1 MFKNNMSST
10 SEIVGKS
17 NHTKKYISYILVL
30 FTFVIA
36 LWLSSQNE
44 GPSKFPKEVTDQ
56 FTFTAWVNDGEDYLK
71 KNYRWI
77 TKIIANYIKEG
88 YYILED
94 FLLDSPWLLVAALLV
109 LPCLTA
115 GGLRL
120 GLYSMFVVYFWGAV
134 GMWDESLQTLAL
146 MGLSVSLCVFFGV
159 IIGVFC
165 SQSDRFQNFMKPI
178 LDTMQVMPA
187 FVYLFPAVFFFGIG
201 GAPAILATM
210 IYAMPP
216 IIRLTNTG
224 IRQVPAE
231 TIESATSFGSS
242 KLQLLFKVKIPLSL
256 PSIMMGINQV
266 IMMAL
271 ALVVLACFIGAEG
284 IGGQVW
290 LAIRNLDVGW
300 AMEGGLCIL
309 FMAIMFDRF
318 SIAFSKDPE
327 TLPQNVQKFHL
338 LPQGW
343 ERYQIARVV
352 EKPLS
357 ILSYIL
363 NLICTKVTN
372 SIAYVSIIIVSL
384 FNKTSARDI
393 GEFITK
399 KYYLIPSLILLFLIS
414 LIDSTFY
421 EFGSFPKEWK
431 LSLRQP
437 IANTVDSLT
446 VNPGF
451 IAFTKGLRAFV
462 YLNLLR
468 PLDIF
473 LTHIPWW
480 YTMGIFVAIGY
491 FTVGLRFAFITFL
504 LLLFIGACGIWSQSM
519 ITLSS
524 VLVSVALCFAI
535 GVPLGIIASYNERFR
550 NVQNVV
556 LDAMQTLPYF
566 CYLIPVLMFFGGG
579 IVSAVL
585 ATVIYSIPPIIR
597 LTSLGL
603 TQVSGSF
610 SEVSRSFGGTLI
622 QTLRKIKFP
631 LAVPSLVIG
640 FNQTVIMAFA
650 MQIVTPLIGGKGLGL
665 EVFNGL
671 ARSDTGR
678 GLAAG
683 IGIVLLAIIIDRIS
697 LAWTRKQR
705 IALGLDKN

>member
-1 MFKNNMSST
+1 MASR
-10 SEIVGKS
+10 SELISKS
-17 NHTKKYISYILVL
+17 NQSKNLITYIIIAVVFLV
-30 FTFVIA
+30 A
-36 LWLSSQNE
+36 LWLSTQSD
-44 GPSKFPKEVTDQ
+44 GPSKFPKEVTDK

-77 TKIIANYIKEG
+77 TKIIANYIKNG
-88 YYILED
+88 YYFIED
-94 FLLDSPWLLVAALLV
+94 FLIDSPWILVASMIV
-109 LPCLTA
+109 LPCLIA

-120 GLYSMFVVYFWGAV
+120 GLYSCFVIYFWGAV
-134 GMWDESLQTLAL
+134 GMWNESLQTVGL
-146 MGLSVSLCVFFGV
+146 MGLSVLLCVFFG
-159 IIGVFC
+159 IILGILC
-165 SQSDRFQNFMKPI
+165 SQSDRFEKFMKPI

-187 FVYLFPAVFFFGIG
+187 FVYLFPALFFFGIG

-224 IRQVPAE
+224 IRQVSE
-231 TIESATSFGSS
+231 QTIESATSFGSS
-242 KLQLLFKVKIPLSL
+242 KVQLLLKIKIPLSL

-318 SIAFSKDPE
+318 SMSFSKQE
-327 TLPQNVQKFHL
+327 ATLPSDVQKFYL
-338 LPQGW
+338 LPQSW
-343 ERYQIARVV
+343 EKYQIARLL

-357 ILSYIL
+357 IIH
-363 NLICTKVTN
+363 
-372 SIAYVSIIIVSL
+372 SIIQYVCIKTTNFVAYI
-384 FNKTSARDI
+384 FN
-393 GEFITK
+393 
-399 KYYLIPSLILLFLIS
+399 FLIS
-414 LIDSTFY
+414 FINKSTANDIAEIISRRFYIIPSFIIFFIISIIDTNIFQ
-421 EFGSFPKEWK
+421 FGSFPEEWK
-431 LSLRQP
+431 LSIRQP
-437 IANTVDSLT
+437 IADGVKALT
-446 VNPGF
+446 VHPGF
-451 IAFTKGLRAFV
+451 ISFTKGLRGFV
-462 YLNLLR
+462 YLNLLH

-480 YTMGIFVAIGY
+480 YTMAVFIAISY
-491 FTVGLRFAFITFL
+491 FTVGLRFALITAVL
-504 LLLFIGACGIWSQSM
+504 LVFIGACGIWSQSM

-524 VLVSVALCFAI
+524 VLVSVVLCFAI
-535 GVPLGIIASYNERFR
+535 GVPLGIIASYNERYR
-550 NVQNVV
+550 NIQNVV

-597 LTSLGL
+597 LTALGL
-603 TQVSGSF
+603 TQVSGTY

-622 QTLRKIKFP
+622 QTLNKVKFP
-631 LAVPSLVIG
+631 LAVPSLVVG

-697 LAWTRKQR
+697 LAWTKKQR
-705 IALGLDKN
+705 EALGL

>member
-1 MFKNNMSST
+1 MSAEILDKSKTNKN
-10 SEIVGKS
+10 II
-17 NHTKKYISYILVL
+17 KYIAVLLIFLGALVL
-30 FTFVIA
+30 SIQ
-36 LWLSSQNE
+36 SE
-44 GPSKFPKEVTDQ
+44 GQSKFPKSVTDE

-77 TKIIANYIKEG
+77 TKIIAGYIKSG
-88 YYILED
+88 YYFLED
-94 FLLDSPWLLVAALLV
+94 FLIDSPWLLIASILF
-109 LPCLTA
+109 LPCLIA

-120 GLYSMFVVYFWGAV
+120 GLYSLFVIYFWGGV

-146 MGLSVSLCVFFGV
+146 MGLSVLLCVFFGV
-159 IIGVFC
+159 LLGVLC
-165 SQSDRFQNFMKPI
+165 SQSDRFENFMKPI

-187 FVYLFPAVFFFGIG
+187 FVYLFPALFFFGIG

-216 IIRLTNTG
+216 VIRLTNAG
-224 IRQVPAE
+224 IRQVSE
-231 TIESATSFGSS
+231 QIIESATSFGSS
-242 KLQLLFKVKIPLSL
+242 KLQLLFKIKIPLSL

-318 SIAFSKDPE
+318 SMSFSKE
-327 TLPQNVQKFHL
+327 EERLPLDVQKFYL
-338 LPQGW
+338 LPQSW
-343 ERYQIARVV
+343 EKFQIARIF

-357 ILSYIL
+357 YSHTVINLVCKKIT
-363 NLICTKVTN
+363 NLISYLAEFIT
-372 SIAYVSIIIVSL
+372 SL
-384 FNKTSARDI
+384 FNKPLGKDI
-393 GEFITK
+393 GEFVGNR
-399 KYYLIPSLILLFLIS
+399 YYIIPSFIVFFIIS
-414 LIDSTFY
+414 FIDSNIFSIGTFP
-421 EFGSFPKEWK
+421 EEWK
-431 LSLRQP
+431 LSIRQP
-437 IANTVDSLT
+437 IADTVKSLT

-462 YLNLLR
+462 YLNLLN
-468 PLDIF
+468 PLDTF
-473 LTHIPWW
+473 LTHTPWW
-480 YTMGIFVAIGY
+480 YTTAVFALIGY
-491 FTVGLRFAFITFL
+491 FTVGLRFAFITVL
-504 LLLFIGACGIWSQSM
+504 LLLFIGACGIWPQSM

-535 GVPLGIIASYNERFR
+535 GVPLGIIASYNPRFK
-550 NVQNVV
+550 NIQNVV

-603 TQVSGSF
+603 TQVSGTF
-610 SEVSRSFGGTLI
+610 SEVSRSFGGTTL
-622 QTLRKIKFP
+622 QTLNKVKFP

-683 IGIVLLAIIIDRIS
+683 IGIVLMAIIIDRIS
-697 LAWTRKQR
+697 LAWTKKQR
-705 IALGLDKN
+705 EALGL

>member
-1 MFKNNMSST
+1 MSSEQT
-10 SEIVGKS
+10 VIVDKS
-17 NHTKKYISYILVL
+17 GSSKSVITYVTIILVFLVAL
-30 FTFVIA
+30 F
-36 LWLSSQNE
+36 LSSQSE
-44 GPSKFPKEVTDQ
+44 GPSKLPKVVTDE

-77 TKIIANYIKEG
+77 TKIIAGYIKSG
-88 YYILED
+88 YYFLED
-94 FLLDSPWLLVAALLV
+94 FLIDSPWLLVASIIF
-109 LPCLTA
+109 LPCLIA

-120 GLYSMFVVYFWGAV
+120 GLYSLFVIYFWGAV
-134 GMWDESLQTLAL
+134 GMWDESLQTVAL
-146 MGLSVSLCVFFGV
+146 MGLSVLLCVFFGV
-159 IIGVFC
+159 ILGVLC
-165 SQSDRFQNFMKPI
+165 SQSDRFDGFMKPI

-187 FVYLFPAVFFFGIG
+187 FVYLFPALFFFGIG

-216 IIRLTNTG
+216 VIRLTNSG
-224 IRQVPAE
+224 IRQVSKD

-242 KLQLLFKVKIPLSL
+242 KLQLLFKIKIPLSL

-318 SIAFSKDPE
+318 SMSLTKQKDI
-327 TLPQNVQKFHL
+327 LPSDVQPFYL
-338 LPQGW
+338 LPQSW
-343 ERYQIARVV
+343 EKFQVARLI
-352 EKPLS
+352 EKP
-357 ILSYIL
+357 ILYLHFAI
-363 NLICTKVTN
+363 NLICKSVTN
-372 SIAYVSIIIVSL
+372 LIATFVKYIFSIFNKENAEDLREFLSRRYYVIPSFIVFIIISL
-384 FNKTSARDI
+384 VDS
-393 GEFITK
+393 
-399 KYYLIPSLILLFLIS
+399 YLISIG
-414 LIDSTFY
+414 TFP
-421 EFGSFPKEWK
+421 EEWK
-431 LSLRQP
+431 LSIRQP
-437 IANTVDSLT
+437 IADGVKSLT
-446 VNPGF
+446 INPGF

-468 PLDIF
+468 PLDTF

-480 YTMGIFVAIGY
+480 YTMSVFVAIGY
-491 FTVGLRFAFITFL
+491 FTVGLRFAIITAL
-504 LLLFIGACGIWSQSM
+504 LLLFIGACGIWPQSM

-524 VLVSVALCFAI
+524 VLVSVVLCFAI
-535 GVPLGIIASYNERFR
+535 GVPLGIIASYNQRFKE
-550 NVQNVV
+550 VLNVV

-597 LTSLGL
+597 LTALGL
-603 TQVSGSF
+603 TQVSGTY
-610 SEVSRSFGGTLI
+610 SEVSRSFGGTLL
-622 QTLRKIKFP
+622 QTLQKIKFP

-640 FNQTVIMAFA
+640 FNQTVVMAFA

-683 IGIVLLAIIIDRIS
+683 IGIVLLAIIIDRIT
-697 LAWTRKQR
+697 LAWTKKQR
-705 IALGLDKN
+705 QALGLEAN

>member
-1 MFKNNMSST
+1 MSSEQT
-10 SEIVGKS
+10 VIVDKS
-17 NHTKKYISYILVL
+17 GSFKSVITYVAILLVFLVAL
-30 FTFVIA
+30 F
-36 LWLSSQNE
+36 LSSQSE
-44 GPSKFPKEVTDQ
+44 GPSKLPKVVTDE

-71 KNYRWI
+71 KNYRWM
-77 TKIIANYIKEG
+77 TKIIAGYIKSG
-88 YYILED
+88 YYFLED
-94 FLLDSPWLLVAALLV
+94 FLIDSPWLLVASIIF
-109 LPCLTA
+109 LPCLIA

-120 GLYSMFVVYFWGAV
+120 GLYSLFVIYFWGAV
-134 GMWDESLQTLAL
+134 GMWDESLQTVAL
-146 MGLSVSLCVFFGV
+146 MGLSVLLCVFFGV
-159 IIGVFC
+159 ILGVLC
-165 SQSDRFQNFMKPI
+165 SQSDRFDGFMKPI

-187 FVYLFPAVFFFGIG
+187 FVYLFPALFFFGIG

-216 IIRLTNTG
+216 VIRLTNSG
-224 IRQVPAE
+224 IRQVSKD

-242 KLQLLFKVKIPLSL
+242 KLQLLFKIKIPLSL

-318 SIAFSKDPE
+318 SMSLTKQKDILPSDVQPFYL
-327 TLPQNVQKFHL
+327 LPQNWEKF
-338 LPQGW
+338 QV
-343 ERYQIARVV
+343 ARLI
-352 EKPLS
+352 EKP
-357 ILSYIL
+357 ILYLHFAI
-363 NLICTKVTN
+363 NLICKSVTN
-372 SIAYVSIIIVSL
+372 FIATFVKYIFSIFNKENAEDLREFLSRRYYVIPSFIVFIIISL
-384 FNKTSARDI
+384 VDS
-393 GEFITK
+393 
-399 KYYLIPSLILLFLIS
+399 YLISIG
-414 LIDSTFY
+414 TFP
-421 EFGSFPKEWK
+421 EEWK
-431 LSLRQP
+431 LSIRQP
-437 IANTVDSLT
+437 IADGVKSLT
-446 VNPGF
+446 INPGF

-468 PLDIF
+468 PLDTF

-480 YTMGIFVAIGY
+480 YTMSVFVAIGY
-491 FTVGLRFAFITFL
+491 FTVGLRFAIITAL
-504 LLLFIGACGIWSQSM
+504 LLLFIGACGIWPQSM

-524 VLVSVALCFAI
+524 VLVSVVLCFAI
-535 GVPLGIIASYNERFR
+535 GVPLGIIASYNQRFKE
-550 NVQNVV
+550 VLNVV

-597 LTSLGL
+597 LTALGL
-603 TQVSGSF
+603 TQVSGTY
-610 SEVSRSFGGTLI
+610 SEVSRSFGGTLL
-622 QTLRKIKFP
+622 QTLQKIKFP

-640 FNQTVIMAFA
+640 FNQTVVMAFA

-683 IGIVLLAIIIDRIS
+683 IGIVLLAIIIDRIT
-697 LAWTRKQR
+697 LAWTKKQR
-705 IALGLDKN
+705 QALGLEAN

>member
-1 MFKNNMSST
+1 MA
-10 SEIVGKS
+10 
-17 NHTKKYISYILVL
+17 NHTEILRKSYQSKNLVTYSLVL
-30 FTFVIA
+30 LTFLIA
-36 LWLSSQNE
+36 LWLSFQSD
-44 GPSKFPKEVTDQ
+44 GPSKFPKVVTDE

-88 YYILED
+88 YYFLED
-94 FLLDSPWLLVAALLV
+94 FLIDSPWILITAILF
-109 LPCLTA
+109 LPCLIA

-120 GLYSMFVVYFWGAV
+120 GLYSLFVVYFWGGV
-134 GMWDESLQTLAL
+134 GMWNESLQTVAL
-146 MGLSVSLCVFFGV
+146 MGLSVLLCVFFGV
-159 IIGVFC
+159 VLGVLC
-165 SQSDRFQNFMKPI
+165 SQSDRFENFMKPI

-187 FVYLFPAVFFFGIG
+187 FVYLFPALFFFGIG
-201 GAPAILATM
+201 GAPAILATL

-216 IIRLTNTG
+216 IIRLTNSG
-224 IRQVPAE
+224 IRQVSSE
-231 TIESATSFGSS
+231 TIESATSFGSN
-242 KLQLLFKVKIPLSL
+242 KLQLLFKIKIPLSL

-318 SIAFSKDPE
+318 SMAFSKEPVF
-327 TLPQNVQKFHL
+327 LPLNVQKFYL
-338 LPQGW
+338 LPQSW
-343 ERYQIARVV
+343 EKYQIARII

-357 ILSYIL
+357 YAHYII
-363 NLICTKVTN
+363 NLICINITN
-372 SIAYVSIIIVSL
+372 SIAYVFKILISL
-384 FNKTSARDI
+384 FNKITAEDI
-393 GEFITK
+393 SEFISRI
-399 KYYLIPSLILLFLIS
+399 YYIIPSFIVFFIIS
-414 LIDSTFY
+414 FIDSNISNI
-421 EFGSFPKEWK
+421 GSFPEEWK
-431 LSLRQP
+431 LSIRQP
-437 IANTVDSLT
+437 IADGVKSLT

-462 YLNLLR
+462 YLNLLH
-468 PLDIF
+468 PLDVF
-473 LTHIPWW
+473 LTHTPWW
-480 YTMGIFVAIGY
+480 YTIGVFIAIGY
-491 FTVGLRFAFITFL
+491 FTVGIRFAFITAL
-504 LLLFIGACGIWSQSM
+504 LLLFIGACGIWPQSM

-524 VLVSVALCFAI
+524 VLVSVVLCFAL

-550 NVQNVV
+550 NIQNVV

-597 LTSLGL
+597 LTALGL
-603 TQVSGSF
+603 TQVSGTY
-610 SEVSRSFGGTLI
+610 SEVSRSFGGTTI
-622 QTLRKIKFP
+622 QTLNKIKFP
-631 LAVPSLVIG
+631 LAIPSLVIG

-683 IGIVLLAIIIDRIS
+683 IGIVLLAIIIDRIT
-697 LAWTRKQR
+697 LAWTKKQR
-705 IALGLDKN
+705 EALGL

>member
-1 MFKNNMSST
+1 MSSEQT
-10 SEIVGKS
+10 VIVDKS
-17 NHTKKYISYILVL
+17 GSSKSVITYVAIILVFLVAL
-30 FTFVIA
+30 F
-36 LWLSSQNE
+36 LSSQSE
-44 GPSKFPKEVTDQ
+44 GPSKLPKVVTDE

-71 KNYRWI
+71 KNYRWM
-77 TKIIANYIKEG
+77 TKIIAGYIKSG
-88 YYILED
+88 YYFLED
-94 FLLDSPWLLVAALLV
+94 FLIDSPWLLVASIIF
-109 LPCLTA
+109 LPCLIA

-120 GLYSMFVVYFWGAV
+120 GLYSLFVIYFWGAV
-134 GMWDESLQTLAL
+134 GMWDESLQTVAL
-146 MGLSVSLCVFFGV
+146 MGLSVLLCVFFGV
-159 IIGVFC
+159 ILGVLC
-165 SQSDRFQNFMKPI
+165 SQSDRFDGFMKPI

-187 FVYLFPAVFFFGIG
+187 FVYLFPALFFFGIG

-216 IIRLTNTG
+216 VIRLTNSG
-224 IRQVPAE
+224 IRQ
-231 TIESATSFGSS
+231 
-242 KLQLLFKVKIPLSL
+242 QLLFKIKIPLSL

-318 SIAFSKDPE
+318 SMSLTKQKDI
-327 TLPQNVQKFHL
+327 LPSDVQPFYL
-338 LPQGW
+338 LPQSW
-343 ERYQIARVV
+343 EKFQVARLI
-352 EKPLS
+352 EKP
-357 ILSYIL
+357 ILYLHFAI
-363 NLICTKVTN
+363 NLICKSVTN
-372 SIAYVSIIIVSL
+372 LIATFVKYIFSIFNKENAEDLREFLSRRYYVIPSFIVFIIISL
-384 FNKTSARDI
+384 VDS
-393 GEFITK
+393 
-399 KYYLIPSLILLFLIS
+399 YLISIG
-414 LIDSTFY
+414 TFP
-421 EFGSFPKEWK
+421 EEWK
-431 LSLRQP
+431 LSIRQP
-437 IANTVDSLT
+437 IADGVKSLT
-446 VNPGF
+446 INPGF

-468 PLDIF
+468 PLDTF

-480 YTMGIFVAIGY
+480 YTMSVFVAIGY
-491 FTVGLRFAFITFL
+491 FTVNLRFAIITAL
-504 LLLFIGACGIWSQSM
+504 LLLFIGACGIWPQSM

-524 VLVSVALCFAI
+524 VLVSVVLCFAI
-535 GVPLGIIASYNERFR
+535 GVPLGIIASYNQRFKE
-550 NVQNVV
+550 VLNVV

-597 LTSLGL
+597 LTALGL
-603 TQVSGSF
+603 TQVSGTY
-610 SEVSRSFGGTLI
+610 SEVSRSFGGTLL
-622 QTLRKIKFP
+622 QTLQKIKFP

-640 FNQTVIMAFA
+640 FNQTVVMAFA

-683 IGIVLLAIIIDRIS
+683 IGIVLLAIIIDRIT
-697 LAWTRKQR
+697 LAWTKKQR
-705 IALGLDKN
+705 QALGLEAN

>member
-1 MFKNNMSST
+1 MSAEILDKSKTNKN
-10 SEIVGKS
+10 II
-17 NHTKKYISYILVL
+17 KYIAVLLIFLGALVL
-30 FTFVIA
+30 SIQ
-36 LWLSSQNE
+36 SE
-44 GPSKFPKEVTDQ
+44 GQSKFPKSVTDE

-77 TKIIANYIKEG
+77 TKILAGYIKSG
-88 YYILED
+88 YYFLED
-94 FLLDSPWLLVAALLV
+94 FLIDSPWLLIASILF
-109 LPCLTA
+109 LPCLIA

-120 GLYSMFVVYFWGAV
+120 GLYSLFVIYFWGGV

-146 MGLSVSLCVFFGV
+146 MGLSVVLCVFFGV
-159 IIGVFC
+159 LLGVLC
-165 SQSDRFQNFMKPI
+165 SQSDRFENFMKPI

-187 FVYLFPAVFFFGIG
+187 FVYLFPALFFFGIG

-216 IIRLTNTG
+216 VIRLTNAG
-224 IRQVPAE
+224 IRQVSE
-231 TIESATSFGSS
+231 QIIESATSFGSS
-242 KLQLLFKVKIPLSL
+242 KLQLLFKIKIPLSL

-318 SIAFSKDPE
+318 SMSFSKE
-327 TLPQNVQKFHL
+327 EERLPLDVQKFYL
-338 LPQGW
+338 LPQSW
-343 ERYQIARVV
+343 EKFQIARIF

-357 ILSYIL
+357 YSHAIINLVCKKIT
-363 NLICTKVTN
+363 NLI
-372 SIAYVSIIIVSL
+372 SYVAEFITSL
-384 FNKTSARDI
+384 FNKPLGRDI
-393 GEFITK
+393 GEFVGNR
-399 KYYLIPSLILLFLIS
+399 YYIIPSFIVFFIIS
-414 LIDSTFY
+414 FIDSNIFSIGTFP
-421 EFGSFPKEWK
+421 EEWK
-431 LSLRQP
+431 LSIRQP
-437 IANTVDSLT
+437 IADTVKSLT

-462 YLNLLR
+462 YLNLLN
-468 PLDIF
+468 PLDTF
-473 LTHIPWW
+473 LTHTPWW
-480 YTMGIFVAIGY
+480 YTTAVFALIGY
-491 FTVGLRFAFITFL
+491 FTVGLRFAFITVL
-504 LLLFIGACGIWSQSM
+504 LLLFIGACGIWPQSM

-535 GVPLGIIASYNERFR
+535 GVPLGIIASYNPRFK
-550 NVQNVV
+550 NIQNVV

-603 TQVSGSF
+603 TQVSGTF
-610 SEVSRSFGGTLI
+610 SEVSRSFGGTTL
-622 QTLRKIKFP
+622 QTLNKVKFP

-683 IGIVLLAIIIDRIS
+683 IGIVLMAIIIDRIS
-697 LAWTRKQR
+697 LAWTKKQR
-705 IALGLDKN
+705 EALGL

>member
-1 MFKNNMSST
+1 MAT
-10 SEIVGKS
+10 RTDLIDKS
-17 NHTKKYISYILVL
+17 NQSKNIITYVIIGVVFLV
-30 FTFVIA
+30 A
-36 LWLSSQNE
+36 LWLSTQSE
-44 GPSKFPKEVTDQ
+44 GPSKFPKEVTDK

-71 KNYRWI
+71 KNYRWV
-77 TKIIANYIKEG
+77 TKIIASYIKET
-88 YYILED
+88 YYFLED
-94 FLLDSPWLLVAALLV
+94 FLLESPWILIAAIIV
-109 LPCLTA
+109 IPCIIA

-120 GLYSMFVVYFWGAV
+120 GIYSSFVVYFWGAT
-134 GMWDESLQTLAL
+134 GMWEPSLQTVAL
-146 MGLSVSLCVFFGV
+146 MGLSVLLCVFFGF
-159 IIGVFC
+159 ILGVLC
-165 SQSDRFQNFMKPI
+165 SQSNRFENFMKPV

-187 FVYLFPAVFFFGIG
+187 FVYLFPALFFFGIG

-224 IRQVPAE
+224 IRQVPAQ

-242 KLQLLFKVKIPLSL
+242 KLQLLFKIKIPLSL

-290 LAIRNLDVGW
+290 QAIRRLDVGW

-318 SIAFSKDPE
+318 SLAFSKDVE
-327 TLPQNVQKFHL
+327 RLPSDVQRFYL
-338 LPQGW
+338 LPQSW
-343 ERYQIARVV
+343 EKYQIAKIL
-352 EKPLS
+352 EMPLS
-357 ILSYIL
+357 FGNKILKI
-363 NLICTKVTN
+363 ICQTVT
-372 SIAYVSIIIVSL
+372 SAIAIVFRVLVSI
-384 FNKTSARDI
+384 FNKSAAENI
-393 GEFITK
+393 GEFISK
-399 KYYLIPSLILLFLIS
+399 RYYVIPYFLVLFLIAF
-414 LIDSTFY
+414 IDHYFLEIGT
-421 EFGSFPKEWK
+421 FPKEWK
-431 LSLRQP
+431 LSIRQP
-437 IANTVDSLT
+437 ITNAVESLT

-451 IAFTKGLRAFV
+451 ISFAKGVRAFV

-468 PLDIF
+468 PLDVF
-473 LTHIPWW
+473 LTQIPWW
-480 YTMGIFVAIGY
+480 YTLAVFSALGY
-491 FTVGLRFAFITFL
+491 VTVGIRFAIITAV
-504 LLLFIGACGIWSQSM
+504 LLLFIGACGIWTQSM

-524 VLVSVALCFAI
+524 VLVSVVLCFVI

-550 NVQNVV
+550 NIQNVV

-579 IVSAVL
+579 TVSAVL

-603 TQVSGSF
+603 TQVSGTY

-622 QTLRKIKFP
+622 QTLNKVKFP
-631 LAVPSLVIG
+631 LAIPSLVIG

-683 IGIVLLAIIIDRIS
+683 IGIVLLAIIIDRIT
-697 LAWTRKQR
+697 LAWTKKQR
-705 IALGLDKN
+705 EALGLIS

>member
-1 MFKNNMSST
+1 MSSEQT
-10 SEIVGKS
+10 VIVDKS
-17 NHTKKYISYILVL
+17 GSSKSVLSYVAILLVFLVAL
-30 FTFVIA
+30 F
-36 LWLSSQNE
+36 LSSQSE
-44 GPSKFPKEVTDQ
+44 GPSKLPKVVTDE

-77 TKIIANYIKEG
+77 TKIIAGYIKSG
-88 YYILED
+88 YYFLED
-94 FLLDSPWLLVAALLV
+94 FLIDSPWLLVASIIF
-109 LPCLTA
+109 LPCLIA

-120 GLYSMFVVYFWGAV
+120 GLYSLFVIYFWGAV
-134 GMWDESLQTLAL
+134 GMWDESLQTVAL
-146 MGLSVSLCVFFGV
+146 MGLSVLLCVFFGV
-159 IIGVFC
+159 ILGVLC
-165 SQSDRFQNFMKPI
+165 SQSDRFDGFMKPI

-187 FVYLFPAVFFFGIG
+187 FVYLFPALFFFGIG

-216 IIRLTNTG
+216 VIRLTNSG
-224 IRQVPAE
+224 IRQVSKD

-242 KLQLLFKVKIPLSL
+242 KLQLLFKIKIPLSL

-318 SIAFSKDPE
+318 SMSLTKQKDI
-327 TLPQNVQKFHL
+327 LPSDVQPFYL
-338 LPQGW
+338 LPQSW
-343 ERYQIARVV
+343 EKFQVARLI
-352 EKPLS
+352 EKP
-357 ILSYIL
+357 ILYLHFAI
-363 NLICTKVTN
+363 NLICKSVTN
-372 SIAYVSIIIVSL
+372 LIATFVKYIFSIFNKENAEDLREFLSRRYYVIPSFIVFIIISL
-384 FNKTSARDI
+384 VDS
-393 GEFITK
+393 
-399 KYYLIPSLILLFLIS
+399 YLISIG
-414 LIDSTFY
+414 TFP
-421 EFGSFPKEWK
+421 EEWK
-431 LSLRQP
+431 LSIRQP
-437 IANTVDSLT
+437 IADGVKSLT
-446 VNPGF
+446 INPGF

-468 PLDIF
+468 PLDTF

-480 YTMGIFVAIGY
+480 YTMSVFVAIGY
-491 FTVGLRFAFITFL
+491 FTVGLRFAIITAL
-504 LLLFIGACGIWSQSM
+504 LLLFIGACGIWPQSM

-524 VLVSVALCFAI
+524 VLVSVVLCFAI
-535 GVPLGIIASYNERFR
+535 GVPLGIIASYNQRFKE
-550 NVQNVV
+550 VLNVV

-597 LTSLGL
+597 LTALGL
-603 TQVSGSF
+603 TQVSGTY
-610 SEVSRSFGGTLI
+610 SEVSRSFGGTLL
-622 QTLRKIKFP
+622 QTLQKIKFP

-640 FNQTVIMAFA
+640 FNQTVVMAFA

-683 IGIVLLAIIIDRIS
+683 IGIVLLAIIIDRIT
-697 LAWTRKQR
+697 LAWTKKQR
-705 IALGLDKN
+705 QALGLEAN

>member
-1 MFKNNMSST
+1 MSSEVT
-10 SEIVGKS
+10 IIEEKS
-17 NHTKKYISYILVL
+17 SNSKNIITYSAILI
-30 FTFVIA
+30 TFLIA
-36 LWLSSQNE
+36 LWLSFQSE
-44 GPSKFPKEVTDQ
+44 GPSKMPKVVTDE

-71 KNYRWI
+71 KNYRWF
-77 TKIIANYIKEG
+77 TKIIAGYIKNG
-88 YYILED
+88 YYFLED
-94 FLLDSPWLLVAALLV
+94 FLIDSPWLLVAAIIF
-109 LPCLTA
+109 LPCLIA

-120 GLYSMFVVYFWGAV
+120 GLYSLFVIYFWGGT
-134 GMWDESLQTLAL
+134 GMWDESMQTLAL
-146 MGLSVSLCVFFGV
+146 MGLSVLLCVVVGV
-159 IIGVFC
+159 TLGVMC
-165 SQSDRFQNFMKPI
+165 SQSDRFDNFMKPI

-187 FVYLFPAVFFFGIG
+187 FVYLFPALFFFGIG

-224 IRQVPAE
+224 IRQVPE
-231 TIESATSFGSS
+231 QTIESATSFGSS
-242 KLQLLFKVKIPLSL
+242 KLQLLFKIKIPLSL

-318 SIAFSKDPE
+318 GLALSKTKE
-327 TLPQNVQKFHL
+327 TLPSDVQKFYL
-338 LPQGW
+338 LPQSW
-343 ERYQIARVV
+343 EKYTIAKII
-352 EKPLS
+352 EKPLEF
-357 ILSYIL
+357 LSGLVNFVCI
-363 NLICTKVTN
+363 NITKY
-372 SIAYVSIIIVSL
+372 IAYIFEYLISL
-384 FNKTSARDI
+384 FNKDTAKDI
-393 GEFITK
+393 GELLSK
-399 KYYLIPSLILLFLIS
+399 RYYVIPSFIIFFLIS
-414 LIDSTFY
+414 FIDSSLFKIGTFP
-421 EFGSFPKEWK
+421 EDWK
-431 LSLRQP
+431 LSIRQP
-437 IANTVDSLT
+437 IADGVKSLT

-451 IAFTKGLRAFV
+451 IAFTKGLRAFI

-468 PLDIF
+468 PLDTF

-480 YTMGIFVAIGY
+480 YTTGIFVAIGY
-491 FTVGLRFAFITFL
+491 FTVGLRFAFITLL
-504 LLLFIGACGIWSQSM
+504 LLLFIGANGIWPQAM

-524 VLVSVALCFAI
+524 VLVSVILCFAI

-579 IVSAVL
+579 TVSAVL

-603 TQVSGSF
+603 TQVSGTY
-610 SEVSRSFGGTLI
+610 SEVSRSFGGTLL
-622 QTLRKIKFP
+622 QTLNKIKFP
-631 LAVPSLVIG
+631 LAVPSLVVG

-697 LAWTRKQR
+697 LAWTKKQR
-705 IALGLDKN
+705 IALGLIKN

>member
-1 MFKNNMSST
+1 MANITETVNKTNHKKNIITYS
-10 SEIVGKS
+10 IV
-17 NHTKKYISYILVL
+17 
-30 FTFVIA
+30 FFVFIAA
-36 LWLSSQNE
+36 LWLSMQNE
-44 GPSKFPKEVTDQ
+44 NPSKFPKVVTDE

-71 KNYRWI
+71 KNYRWF
-77 TKIIANYIKEG
+77 TKIIAGYIKEG
-88 YYILED
+88 YYFLED
-94 FLLDSPWLLVAALLV
+94 FFLDSPWLLITALLF
-109 LPCLTA
+109 LPCLIA

-120 GLYSMFVVYFWGAV
+120 GLYSLFVVYFWGAV
-134 GMWDESLQTLAL
+134 GMWNESLQTVAL
-146 MGLSVSLCVFFGV
+146 MGLSVLLCVFFGT
-159 IIGVFC
+159 ILGVLC
-165 SQSDRFQNFMKPI
+165 SQSDRFENFMKPV

-187 FVYLFPAVFFFGIG
+187 FVYLFPALFFFGIG

-224 IRQVPAE
+224 IRQVSKE
-231 TIESATSFGSS
+231 TVESATSFGSS
-242 KLQLLFKVKIPLSL
+242 KLQLLFKIKIPMSL
-256 PSIMMGINQV
+256 PSIMMGVNQV

-309 FMAIMFDRF
+309 LMAIMFDRF
-318 SIAFSKDPE
+318 SMSFSKPVDPIPLDVQKFYL
-327 TLPQNVQKFHL
+327 LPQN
-338 LPQGW
+338 W
-343 ERYQIARVV
+343 EKYQIARIF

-357 ILSYIL
+357 FASYIVDFICIKIT
-363 NLICTKVTN
+363 NGISYISELIISLFGK
-372 SIAYVSIIIVSL
+372 SIA
-384 FNKTSARDI
+384 NDI
-393 GEFITK
+393 GDFIAK
-399 KYYLIPSLILLFLIS
+399 RYYVIPSLIVLFLIS
-414 LIDSTFY
+414 FVDSNIYEIGTFP
-421 EFGSFPKEWK
+421 EEWK
-431 LSLRQP
+431 LSIRQP
-437 IANTVDSLT
+437 IANGVKALT
-446 VNPGF
+446 VHPGF
-451 IAFTKGLRAFV
+451 IGFTKGLRAFV
-462 YLNLLR
+462 YLNLLH
-468 PLDIF
+468 PLDVF

-480 YTMGIFVAIGY
+480 FTMSVFVAIGY
-491 FTVGLRFAFITFL
+491 FTVGLRFAFITAL
-504 LLLFIGACGIWSQSM
+504 LLLFIGACGIWTQSM

-524 VLVSVALCFAI
+524 VLVSVFLCFAL

-550 NVQNVV
+550 NIQNVV

-603 TQVSGSF
+603 TQVSGTY
-610 SEVSRSFGGTLI
+610 SEVSRSFGGTLL
-622 QTLRKIKFP
+622 QTLSKVKFP

-697 LAWTRKQR
+697 LAWTKKQR
-705 IALGLDKN
+705 IALGLIKN

>member
-1 MFKNNMSST
+1 MSAEILDKSKTNKN
-10 SEIVGKS
+10 II
-17 NHTKKYISYILVL
+17 KYIAVLLIFLGALVL
-30 FTFVIA
+30 SIQ
-36 LWLSSQNE
+36 SE
-44 GPSKFPKEVTDQ
+44 GQSKFPKSVTDE

-77 TKIIANYIKEG
+77 TKIIAGYIKSG
-88 YYILED
+88 YYFLED
-94 FLLDSPWLLVAALLV
+94 FLIDSPWLLIASILF
-109 LPCLTA
+109 LPCLIA

-120 GLYSMFVVYFWGAV
+120 GLYSLFVIYFWGGV

-146 MGLSVSLCVFFGV
+146 MGLSVVLCVFFGV
-159 IIGVFC
+159 LLGVLC
-165 SQSDRFQNFMKPI
+165 SQSDRFENFMKPI

-187 FVYLFPAVFFFGIG
+187 FVYLFPALFFFGIG

-216 IIRLTNTG
+216 VIRLTNAG
-224 IRQVPAE
+224 IRQVSE
-231 TIESATSFGSS
+231 QIIESATSFGSS
-242 KLQLLFKVKIPLSL
+242 KLQLLFKIKIPLSL

-318 SIAFSKDPE
+318 SMSFSKE
-327 TLPQNVQKFHL
+327 EERLPLDVQKFYL
-338 LPQGW
+338 LPQSW
-343 ERYQIARVV
+343 EKFQIARIF

-357 ILSYIL
+357 YLHAIINLVCKKIT
-363 NLICTKVTN
+363 NLI
-372 SIAYVSIIIVSL
+372 SYVAEFITSL
-384 FNKTSARDI
+384 FNKPLGKDV
-393 GEFITK
+393 GEFVGNR
-399 KYYLIPSLILLFLIS
+399 YYIIPSFIVFFIIS
-414 LIDSTFY
+414 FIDSNIFSIGTFP
-421 EFGSFPKEWK
+421 EEWK
-431 LSLRQP
+431 LSIRQP
-437 IANTVDSLT
+437 IADTVKSLT

-462 YLNLLR
+462 YLNLLN
-468 PLDIF
+468 PLDTF
-473 LTHIPWW
+473 LTHTPWW
-480 YTMGIFVAIGY
+480 YTTAVFALIGY
-491 FTVGLRFAFITFL
+491 FTVGLRFALITVL
-504 LLLFIGACGIWSQSM
+504 LLLFIGACGIWPQSM

-535 GVPLGIIASYNERFR
+535 GVPLGIIASYNPRFK
-550 NVQNVV
+550 NIQNVV

-603 TQVSGSF
+603 TQVSGTF
-610 SEVSRSFGGTLI
+610 SEVSRSFGGTTL
-622 QTLRKIKFP
+622 QTLNKVKFP

-683 IGIVLLAIIIDRIS
+683 IGIVLMAIIIDRIS
-697 LAWTRKQR
+697 LAWTKKQR
-705 IALGLDKN
+705 EALGL

>member
-1 MFKNNMSST
+1 MSNLTETINKTNQSKNIIT
-10 SEIVGKS
+10 YGVILLVFIVA
-17 NHTKKYISYILVL
+17 LVL
-30 FTFVIA
+30 STQ
-36 LWLSSQNE
+36 SE
-44 GPSKFPKEVTDQ
+44 GPSKFPKVVTDE
-56 FTFTAWVNDGEDYLK
+56 FKFTAWVNEGEDYLK

-77 TKIIANYIKEG
+77 TKIIASYIKEG
-88 YYILED
+88 YYFLED
-94 FLLDSPWLLVAALLV
+94 FFLEAPWLLVAALFF
-109 LPCLTA
+109 LPCLIS
-115 GGLRL
+115 GGLKL
-120 GLYSMFVVYFWGAV
+120 GLYSLFVVYFWGAT
-134 GMWDESLQTLAL
+134 GMWDESLQTVAL
-146 MGLSVSLCVFFGV
+146 MGLSVLLCVLFGTTLG
-159 IIGVFC
+159 ILC
-165 SQSDRFQNFMKPI
+165 SQSDRFDNFMKPV

-187 FVYLFPAVFFFGIG
+187 FVYLFPALFFFGIG

-216 IIRLTNTG
+216 IIRLTNSG
-224 IRQVPAE
+224 IRQVSKE
-231 TIESATSFGSS
+231 TVESATSFGSS
-242 KLQLLFKVKIPLSL
+242 GLQLLFKIKLPMSL

-318 SIAFSKDPE
+318 SMSFSKQVDPLPSDVQKFYL
-327 TLPQNVQKFHL
+327 LPQN
-338 LPQGW
+338 W
-343 ERYQIARVV
+343 EKYQIARII

-357 ILSYIL
+357 FGSSIIDFVCIKIT
-363 NLICTKVTN
+363 NL
-372 SIAYVSIIIVSL
+372 IAYVSELLISL
-384 FNKTSARDI
+384 FSKNNAIEI
-393 GEFITK
+393 GEFISK
-399 KYYLIPSLILLFLIS
+399 RYYVIPSLIVLFLIS
-414 LIDSTFY
+414 FINSSIYEIGTFP
-421 EFGSFPKEWK
+421 SDWK
-431 LSLRQP
+431 LSIRQP
-437 IANTVDSLT
+437 IADAVKALT
-446 VNPGF
+446 VHPGF
-451 IAFTKGLRAFV
+451 IGFTKGLRAFV
-462 YLNLLR
+462 YLNLLH
-468 PLDIF
+468 PLDVF

-480 YTMGIFVAIGY
+480 FTMAIFVAIGY
-491 FTVGLRFAFITFL
+491 FTVGLRFAFITAL

-524 VLVSVALCFAI
+524 VLVSVFLCFAL

-550 NVQNVV
+550 NIQNVV

-603 TQVSGSF
+603 TQVSGSY
-610 SEVSRSFGGTLI
+610 SEVSRSFGGTLL
-622 QTLRKIKFP
+622 QTLNKVKFP
-631 LAVPSLVIG
+631 LAIPSLVIG

-697 LAWTRKQR
+697 LAWTKKQR
-705 IALGLDKN
+705 IALGLEKN

>member
-1 MFKNNMSST
+1 MSNFINTLNNIKIKNSKNIITYS
-10 SEIVGKS
+10 
-17 NHTKKYISYILVL
+17 LVL
-30 FTFVIA
+30 LTFIIA
-36 LWLSSQNE
+36 LWLSMQND
-44 GPSKFPKEVTDQ
+44 GPSKFPKIVTDE

-71 KNYRWI
+71 KNYRWF
-77 TKIIANYIKEG
+77 TKIIAGYIKNG
-88 YYILED
+88 YYFLED
-94 FLLDSPWLLVAALLV
+94 FLLESPWILVTAILF
-109 LPCLTA
+109 LPTLA
-115 GGLRL
+115 VGGLRL
-120 GLYSMFVVYFWGAV
+120 GLYTLFVVYFWGAT
-134 GMWDESLQTLAL
+134 GMWNESLQTVAL
-146 MGLSVSLCVFFGV
+146 MGLSVLLCVFFGV
-159 IIGVFC
+159 ILGILC
-165 SQSDRFQNFMKPI
+165 SQSDRFENFMKPI

-187 FVYLFPAVFFFGIG
+187 FVYLFPALFFFGIG

-216 IIRLTNTG
+216 IIRLTNLG
-224 IRQVPAE
+224 IRQVPSQ

-242 KLQLLFKVKIPLSL
+242 KLQLLFKIKIPLSL

-318 SIAFSKDPE
+318 SMAFSKEPE
-327 TLPQNVQKFHL
+327 IIPKDVQKFYL
-338 LPQGW
+338 LPQSW
-343 ERYQIARVV
+343 EKYQIAKIL

-357 ILSYIL
+357 YTHYII
-363 NLICTKVTN
+363 NFICIKITN
-372 SIAYVSIIIVSL
+372 SISYIVQFLISL
-384 FNKTSARDI
+384 FNKITAADV
-393 GEFITK
+393 GEFISK
-399 KYYLIPSLILLFLIS
+399 RYYMIPSFLVFFIITF
-414 LIDSTFY
+414 IDSNISNI
-421 EFGSFPKEWK
+421 GSFPEEWK
-431 LSLRQP
+431 LSIRQP
-437 IANTVDSLT
+437 IADGVKALT
-446 VNPGF
+446 VHPGF
-451 IAFTKGLRAFV
+451 IAFTKGLRGFV
-462 YLNLLR
+462 YLNLLH
-468 PLDIF
+468 PLDVF
-473 LTHIPWW
+473 LTHTPWW
-480 YTMGIFVAIGY
+480 YTIGVFIAIGY
-491 FTVGLRFAFITFL
+491 FAVGIRFALITAL
-504 LLLFIGACGIWSQSM
+504 LLLFIGASGLWPQSM

-524 VLVSVALCFAI
+524 VLISVVLCFAF
-535 GVPLGIIASYNERFR
+535 GVPLGIIASYNKKFR
-550 NVQNVV
+550 DVQNVV

-597 LTSLGL
+597 LTALGL
-603 TQVSGSF
+603 TQVSGTY

-622 QTLRKIKFP
+622 QTLKKVKFP
-631 LAVPSLVIG
+631 LAIPSLVMG

-697 LAWTRKQR
+697 LAWTKKQR
-705 IALGLDKN
+705 EALGL

>member
-1 MFKNNMSST
+1 MSNLTETINKTNHSKSIITYGVILLVFIVALILST
-10 SEIVGKS
+10 QS
-17 NHTKKYISYILVL
+17 
-30 FTFVIA
+30 
-36 LWLSSQNE
+36 E
-44 GPSKFPKEVTDQ
+44 GPSKFPKVVTDE
-56 FTFTAWVNDGEDYLK
+56 FKFTAWVNEGEDYLK

-77 TKIIANYIKEG
+77 TKIIASYIKEG
-88 YYILED
+88 YYFLED
-94 FLLDSPWLLVAALLV
+94 FFLEAPWLLVAALFF
-109 LPCLTA
+109 LPCLIS
-115 GGLRL
+115 GGLKL
-120 GLYSMFVVYFWGAV
+120 GLYSLFVVYFWGAT
-134 GMWDESLQTLAL
+134 GMWNESLQTVAL
-146 MGLSVSLCVFFGV
+146 MGLSVLLCVLFGTTLG
-159 IIGVFC
+159 ILC
-165 SQSDRFQNFMKPI
+165 SQSDRFDNFMKPV

-187 FVYLFPAVFFFGIG
+187 FVYLFPALFFFGIG

-216 IIRLTNTG
+216 IIRLTNSG
-224 IRQVPAE
+224 IRQVSKE
-231 TIESATSFGSS
+231 TVESATSFGSS
-242 KLQLLFKVKIPLSL
+242 GLQLLFKIKIPMSL

-318 SIAFSKDPE
+318 SMSFSKQVDPLPSDVQKFYL
-327 TLPQNVQKFHL
+327 LPQN
-338 LPQGW
+338 W
-343 ERYQIARVV
+343 EKYQIARII

-357 ILSYIL
+357 FGSSIIDFVCIKIT
-363 NLICTKVTN
+363 NL
-372 SIAYVSIIIVSL
+372 IAYVSELLISL
-384 FNKTSARDI
+384 FSKNNAIEI
-393 GEFITK
+393 GEFISK
-399 KYYLIPSLILLFLIS
+399 RYYVIPSLIVLFLIS
-414 LIDSTFY
+414 FINSSIYEIGTFP
-421 EFGSFPKEWK
+421 SDWK
-431 LSLRQP
+431 LSIRQP
-437 IANTVDSLT
+437 IADAVKALT
-446 VNPGF
+446 VHPGF
-451 IAFTKGLRAFV
+451 IGFTKGLRAFV
-462 YLNLLR
+462 YLNLLH
-468 PLDIF
+468 PLDVF

-480 YTMGIFVAIGY
+480 FTMAIFVAIGY
-491 FTVGLRFAFITFL
+491 FTVGLRFAFITAL

-524 VLVSVALCFAI
+524 VLVSVFLCFAL

-550 NVQNVV
+550 NIQNVV

-603 TQVSGSF
+603 TQVSGSY
-610 SEVSRSFGGTLI
+610 SEVSRSFGGTLL
-622 QTLRKIKFP
+622 QTLNKVKFP
-631 LAVPSLVIG
+631 LAIPSLVIG

-697 LAWTRKQR
+697 LAWTKKQR
-705 IALGLDKN
+705 IALGLEKN

>member
-1 MFKNNMSST
+1 MSAEILDKSKTNKN
-10 SEIVGKS
+10 II
-17 NHTKKYISYILVL
+17 KYIAVLLIFLGALVL
-30 FTFVIA
+30 SIQ
-36 LWLSSQNE
+36 SE
-44 GPSKFPKEVTDQ
+44 GQSKFPKSVTDE

-77 TKIIANYIKEG
+77 TKIIAGYIKSG
-88 YYILED
+88 YYFLED
-94 FLLDSPWLLVAALLV
+94 FLIDSPWLLIASILF
-109 LPCLTA
+109 LPCLIA

-120 GLYSMFVVYFWGAV
+120 GLYSLFVIYFWGGV

-146 MGLSVSLCVFFGV
+146 MGLSVVLCVFFGV
-159 IIGVFC
+159 LLGVLC
-165 SQSDRFQNFMKPI
+165 SQSDRFENFMKPI

-187 FVYLFPAVFFFGIG
+187 FVYLFPALFFFGIG

-216 IIRLTNTG
+216 VIRLTNAG
-224 IRQVPAE
+224 IRQVSE
-231 TIESATSFGSS
+231 QIIESATSFGSS
-242 KLQLLFKVKIPLSL
+242 KLQLLFKIKIPLSL

-318 SIAFSKDPE
+318 SMSFSKE
-327 TLPQNVQKFHL
+327 EERLPLDVQKFYL
-338 LPQGW
+338 LPQSW
-343 ERYQIARVV
+343 EKFQIARIF

-357 ILSYIL
+357 YSHAIINLVCKKIT
-363 NLICTKVTN
+363 NLI
-372 SIAYVSIIIVSL
+372 SYVAEFITSL
-384 FNKTSARDI
+384 FNKPLGRDI
-393 GEFITK
+393 GEFVGNR
-399 KYYLIPSLILLFLIS
+399 YYIIPSFIVFFIIS
-414 LIDSTFY
+414 FIDSNIFSIGTFP
-421 EFGSFPKEWK
+421 EEWK
-431 LSLRQP
+431 LSIRQP
-437 IANTVDSLT
+437 IADTVKSLT

-462 YLNLLR
+462 YLNLLN
-468 PLDIF
+468 PLDTF
-473 LTHIPWW
+473 LTHTPWW
-480 YTMGIFVAIGY
+480 YTTAVFALIGY
-491 FTVGLRFAFITFL
+491 FTVGLRFAFITVL
-504 LLLFIGACGIWSQSM
+504 LLLFIGACGIWPQSM

-535 GVPLGIIASYNERFR
+535 GVPLGIIASYNPRFK
-550 NVQNVV
+550 NIQNVV
-556 LDAMQTLPYF
+556 LDEMQTLPYF

-603 TQVSGSF
+603 TQVSGTF
-610 SEVSRSFGGTLI
+610 SEVSRSFGGTTL
-622 QTLRKIKFP
+622 QTLNKVKFP

-683 IGIVLLAIIIDRIS
+683 IGIVLMAIIIDRIS
-697 LAWTRKQR
+697 LAWTKKQR
-705 IALGLDKN
+705 EALGL

>member
-1 MFKNNMSST
+1 MSNLTETINKTNQSKNIIT
-10 SEIVGKS
+10 YGVILLVFIVA
-17 NHTKKYISYILVL
+17 LVL
-30 FTFVIA
+30 STQ
-36 LWLSSQNE
+36 SE
-44 GPSKFPKEVTDQ
+44 GPSKFPKVVTDE
-56 FTFTAWVNDGEDYLK
+56 FKFTAWVNEGEDYLK

-77 TKIIANYIKEG
+77 TKIIAGYIKEG
-88 YYILED
+88 YYFLED
-94 FLLDSPWLLVAALLV
+94 FFLEAPWLLVAALFF
-109 LPCLTA
+109 LPCLIS
-115 GGLRL
+115 GGLKL
-120 GLYSMFVVYFWGAV
+120 GLYSLFVVYFWGAT
-134 GMWDESLQTLAL
+134 GMWDESLQTVAL
-146 MGLSVSLCVFFGV
+146 MGLSVLLCVLFGTTLG
-159 IIGVFC
+159 ILC
-165 SQSDRFQNFMKPI
+165 SQSDRFDNFMKPV

-187 FVYLFPAVFFFGIG
+187 FVYLFPALFFFGIG

-216 IIRLTNTG
+216 IIRLTNSG
-224 IRQVPAE
+224 IRQVSKE
-231 TIESATSFGSS
+231 TVESATSFGSS
-242 KLQLLFKVKIPLSL
+242 GLQLLFKIKIPMSL

-318 SIAFSKDPE
+318 SMSFSKQVDPLPSDVQKFYL
-327 TLPQNVQKFHL
+327 LPQN
-338 LPQGW
+338 W
-343 ERYQIARVV
+343 EKYQIARII

-357 ILSYIL
+357 FGSSIIDFVCIKIT
-363 NLICTKVTN
+363 NL
-372 SIAYVSIIIVSL
+372 IAYVSELLISL
-384 FNKTSARDI
+384 FSKNNAIEI
-393 GEFITK
+393 GEFISK
-399 KYYLIPSLILLFLIS
+399 RYYVIPSLIVLFLIS
-414 LIDSTFY
+414 FINSSIYEIGTFP
-421 EFGSFPKEWK
+421 SDWK
-431 LSLRQP
+431 LSIRQP
-437 IANTVDSLT
+437 IADAVKALT
-446 VNPGF
+446 VHPGF
-451 IAFTKGLRAFV
+451 IGFTKGLRAFV
-462 YLNLLR
+462 YLNLLH
-468 PLDIF
+468 PLDVF

-480 YTMGIFVAIGY
+480 FTMAIFVAIGY
-491 FTVGLRFAFITFL
+491 FTVGLRFAFITAL

-524 VLVSVALCFAI
+524 VLVSVFLCFAL

-550 NVQNVV
+550 NIQNVV

-603 TQVSGSF
+603 TQVSGSY
-610 SEVSRSFGGTLI
+610 SEVSRSFGGTLL
-622 QTLRKIKFP
+622 QTLNKVKFP
-631 LAVPSLVIG
+631 LAIPSLVIG

-697 LAWTRKQR
+697 LAWTKKQR
-705 IALGLDKN
+705 IALGLEKN

>member
-1 MFKNNMSST
+1 MSSEVT
-10 SEIVGKS
+10 IIEEKS
-17 NHTKKYISYILVL
+17 SNSKNIITYSAILI
-30 FTFVIA
+30 TFLIA
-36 LWLSSQNE
+36 LWLSFQSE
-44 GPSKFPKEVTDQ
+44 GPSKLPKVVTDE

-71 KNYRWI
+71 KNYRWF
-77 TKIIANYIKEG
+77 TKIIAGYIKNG
-88 YYILED
+88 YYFLED
-94 FLLDSPWLLVAALLV
+94 FLIDSPWLLVAAIIF
-109 LPCLTA
+109 LPCLIA

-120 GLYSMFVVYFWGAV
+120 GLYSLFVIYFWGGT
-134 GMWDESLQTLAL
+134 GMWDESMQTLAL
-146 MGLSVSLCVFFGV
+146 MGLSVLLCVVVGV
-159 IIGVFC
+159 TLGVMC
-165 SQSDRFQNFMKPI
+165 SQSDRFDNFMKPI

-187 FVYLFPAVFFFGIG
+187 FVYLFPALFFFGIG

-224 IRQVPAE
+224 IRQVPE
-231 TIESATSFGSS
+231 QTIESATSFGSS
-242 KLQLLFKVKIPLSL
+242 KLQLLLKIKIPLSL

-318 SIAFSKDPE
+318 GLALSKTKE
-327 TLPQNVQKFHL
+327 TLPSDVQKFYL
-338 LPQGW
+338 LPQSW
-343 ERYQIARVV
+343 EKYTIAKII
-352 EKPLS
+352 EKPLEF
-357 ILSYIL
+357 LSGLVNFVCI
-363 NLICTKVTN
+363 NITKY
-372 SIAYVSIIIVSL
+372 IAYIFEFLISL
-384 FNKTSARDI
+384 FNKDTAKDI
-393 GEFITK
+393 GELLSK
-399 KYYLIPSLILLFLIS
+399 RYYVIPSFIIFFLIS
-414 LIDSTFY
+414 FIDSSLFKIGTFP
-421 EFGSFPKEWK
+421 EDWK
-431 LSLRQP
+431 LSIRQP
-437 IANTVDSLT
+437 IADGVKSLT

-451 IAFTKGLRAFV
+451 IAFTKGLRAFI

-468 PLDIF
+468 PLDTF

-480 YTMGIFVAIGY
+480 YTTGIFVAIGY
-491 FTVGLRFAFITFL
+491 FTVGLRFAFVTLL
-504 LLLFIGACGIWSQSM
+504 LLLFIGANGIWPQAM

-524 VLVSVALCFAI
+524 VLVSVILCFAI

-579 IVSAVL
+579 TVSAVL

-603 TQVSGSF
+603 TQVSGTY
-610 SEVSRSFGGTLI
+610 SEVSRSFGGTLL
-622 QTLRKIKFP
+622 QTLNKIKFP
-631 LAVPSLVIG
+631 LAVPSLVVG

-697 LAWTRKQR
+697 LAWTKKQR
-705 IALGLDKN
+705 EALGL

>member
-1 MFKNNMSST
+1 MSNFINTLNNNKLKSSKNIITYS
-10 SEIVGKS
+10 
-17 NHTKKYISYILVL
+17 LVL
-30 FTFVIA
+30 LTFIIA
-36 LWLSSQNE
+36 LWLSMQSE
-44 GPSKFPKEVTDQ
+44 GPSKFPKVVTDE

-71 KNYRWI
+71 KNYRWF
-77 TKIIANYIKEG
+77 TKIIAGYIKNG
-88 YYILED
+88 YYFLED
-94 FLLDSPWLLVAALLV
+94 FLLESPWILV
-109 LPCLTA
+109 TA
-115 GGLRL
+115 ILFFPTLAVGGLRL
-120 GLYSMFVVYFWGAV
+120 GLYTLFVVYFWGAT
-134 GMWDESLQTLAL
+134 GMWNESLQTVAL
-146 MGLSVSLCVFFGV
+146 MGLSVLLCVFFGV
-159 IIGVFC
+159 ILGILC
-165 SQSDRFQNFMKPI
+165 SQSDRFENFMKPI

-187 FVYLFPAVFFFGIG
+187 FVYLFPALFFFGIG

-216 IIRLTNTG
+216 IIRLTNLG
-224 IRQVPAE
+224 IRQVPSQ

-242 KLQLLFKVKIPLSL
+242 KLQLLFKIKIPLSL

-318 SIAFSKDPE
+318 SMAFSKEPE
-327 TLPQNVQKFHL
+327 IIPKDVQKFYL
-338 LPQGW
+338 LPQSW
-343 ERYQIARVV
+343 EKYQIARVL

-357 ILSYIL
+357 YTHYII
-363 NLICTKVTN
+363 NFICIKITN
-372 SIAYVSIIIVSL
+372 SISYIVQFLISL
-384 FNKTSARDI
+384 FNKITAADV
-393 GEFITK
+393 GEFISK
-399 KYYLIPSLILLFLIS
+399 RYYMIPSFLVFFIITF
-414 LIDSTFY
+414 IDSNISNI
-421 EFGSFPKEWK
+421 GSFPEEWK
-431 LSLRQP
+431 LSIRQP
-437 IANTVDSLT
+437 IADGVKALT
-446 VNPGF
+446 VHPGF
-451 IAFTKGLRAFV
+451 IAFTKGLRGFV
-462 YLNLLR
+462 YLNLLH
-468 PLDIF
+468 PLDVF
-473 LTHIPWW
+473 LTHTPWW
-480 YTMGIFVAIGY
+480 YTIGVFIAIGY
-491 FTVGLRFAFITFL
+491 FAVGIRFALITAL
-504 LLLFIGACGIWSQSM
+504 LLLFIGACGIWPQSM

-524 VLVSVALCFAI
+524 VLVSVVLCFAF
-535 GVPLGIIASYNERFR
+535 GVPLGIIASYNKKFR
-550 NVQNVV
+550 DVQNIV

-597 LTSLGL
+597 LTALGL
-603 TQVSGSF
+603 TQVSGTY

-622 QTLRKIKFP
+622 QTLKKVKFP
-631 LAVPSLVIG
+631 LAIPSLVMG

-671 ARSDTGR
+671 ARSDTGK

-697 LAWTRKQR
+697 LAWTKKQR
-705 IALGLDKN
+705 EALGL

>member
-1 MFKNNMSST
+1 MSSEVT
-10 SEIVGKS
+10 IIEEKS
-17 NHTKKYISYILVL
+17 NNSKNIITYSAILI
-30 FTFVIA
+30 TFLIA
-36 LWLSSQNE
+36 LWLSFQSE
-44 GPSKFPKEVTDQ
+44 GPSKMPKVVTDE

-71 KNYRWI
+71 KNYRWF
-77 TKIIANYIKEG
+77 TKIIAGYIKNG
-88 YYILED
+88 YYFLED
-94 FLLDSPWLLVAALLV
+94 FLIDSPWLLVAAIIF
-109 LPCLTA
+109 LPCLIA

-120 GLYSMFVVYFWGAV
+120 GLYSLFVIYFWGGT
-134 GMWDESLQTLAL
+134 GMWDESMQTLAL
-146 MGLSVSLCVFFGV
+146 MGLSVLLCVVVGV
-159 IIGVFC
+159 TLGVMC
-165 SQSDRFQNFMKPI
+165 SQSDRFDNFMKPI

-187 FVYLFPAVFFFGIG
+187 FVYLFPALFFFGIG

-224 IRQVPAE
+224 IRQVPE
-231 TIESATSFGSS
+231 QTIESATSFGSS
-242 KLQLLFKVKIPLSL
+242 KLQLLFKIKIPLSL

-318 SIAFSKDPE
+318 GLALSKTKE
-327 TLPQNVQKFHL
+327 TLPSDVQKFYL
-338 LPQGW
+338 LPQSW
-343 ERYQIARVV
+343 EKYTIAKII
-352 EKPLS
+352 EKPLEF
-357 ILSYIL
+357 LSGLVNFVCI
-363 NLICTKVTN
+363 NITKY
-372 SIAYVSIIIVSL
+372 IAYIFEFLISL
-384 FNKTSARDI
+384 FNKDTAKDI
-393 GEFITK
+393 GELLSK
-399 KYYLIPSLILLFLIS
+399 RYYVIPSFIIFFLIS
-414 LIDSTFY
+414 FIDSSLFKIGTFP
-421 EFGSFPKEWK
+421 EDWK
-431 LSLRQP
+431 LSIRQP
-437 IANTVDSLT
+437 IADGVKSLT

-451 IAFTKGLRAFV
+451 IAFTKGLRAFI

-468 PLDIF
+468 PLDTF

-480 YTMGIFVAIGY
+480 YTTGIFVAIGY
-491 FTVGLRFAFITFL
+491 FTVGLRFAFITLL
-504 LLLFIGACGIWSQSM
+504 LLLFIGANGIWPQAM

-524 VLVSVALCFAI
+524 VLVSVILCFAI

-579 IVSAVL
+579 TVSAVL

-603 TQVSGSF
+603 TQVSGTY
-610 SEVSRSFGGTLI
+610 SEVSRSFGGTLL
-622 QTLRKIKFP
+622 QTLNKIKFP
-631 LAVPSLVIG
+631 LAVPSLVVG

-697 LAWTRKQR
+697 LAWTKKQR
-705 IALGLDKN
+705 IALGLIKN

>member
-1 MFKNNMSST
+1 MSANTEILDKPNNKKNIITYS
-10 SEIVGKS
+10 V
-17 NHTKKYISYILVL
+17 ILIAFLV
-30 FTFVIA
+30 A
-36 LWLSSQNE
+36 LWLSFQND
-44 GPSKFPKEVTDQ
+44 GPSKFPKVITDQ
-56 FTFTAWVNDGEDYLK
+56 FTFTAWVNEGEDYLK

-77 TKIIANYIKEG
+77 TKIIASFIKEG
-88 YYILED
+88 YYFLED
-94 FLLDSPWLLVAALLV
+94 FLMDSPWLMIAAMLV
-109 LPCLTA
+109 LPCLIA
-115 GGLRL
+115 GGLKL
-120 GLYSMFVVYFWGAV
+120 GIYSSFVIYFWGAV
-134 GMWDESLQTLAL
+134 GMWDESLQTVAL
-146 MGLSVSLCVFFGV
+146 MGLSVLLCVFFGV
-159 IIGVFC
+159 ILGVLC
-165 SQSDRFQNFMKPI
+165 SQSNRFDNFMKPI

-224 IRQVPAE
+224 IRQVAEE
-231 TIESATSFGSS
+231 TIESATSFGST
-242 KLQLLFKVKIPLSL
+242 KLQLLFKIKIPLSL
-256 PSIMMGINQV
+256 PSIMMGVNQV

-318 SIAFSKDPE
+318 SMSFSKPKE
-327 TLPQNVQKFHL
+327 ILPVGAQKFYL

-343 ERYQIARVV
+343 ERFKIARLI
-352 EKPLS
+352 EKPL
-357 ILSYIL
+357 YIAHYFIKYVCEKIT
-363 NLICTKVTN
+363 NLI
-372 SIAYVSIIIVSL
+372 AYTFESIISV
-384 FNKTSARDI
+384 FNKQTANDV
-393 GEFITK
+393 GEFISK
-399 KYYLIPSLILLFLIS
+399 RFYIIPSFIVLLIIS
-414 LIDSTFY
+414 FIDATLY
-421 EFGSFPKEWK
+421 EIGSFPKDWK
-431 LSLRQP
+431 LSIRQP
-437 IANTVDSLT
+437 IANTVESLT

-468 PLDIF
+468 PLDTF

-480 YTMGIFVAIGY
+480 YMMGIFTAIGY
-491 FTVGLRFAFITFL
+491 FTVGLRFAFVTAL
-504 LLLFIGACGIWSQSM
+504 LLMFIGASGIWSHSM

-524 VLVSVALCFAI
+524 VLVSVVLCFVI

-550 NVQNVV
+550 NIQNVV

-603 TQVSGSF
+603 TQVSGTY
-610 SEVSRSFGGTLI
+610 SEVSRSFGGTLL
-622 QTLRKIKFP
+622 QTLNKVKFP

-640 FNQTVIMAFA
+640 FNQTVILAFA

-697 LAWTRKQR
+697 LAWTKKQR
-705 IALGLDKN
+705 DALGLSS

>member
-1 MFKNNMSST
+1 MSSEQT
-10 SEIVGKS
+10 VIVDKS
-17 NHTKKYISYILVL
+17 GSSKSVITYVAILLVFLVAL
-30 FTFVIA
+30 F
-36 LWLSSQNE
+36 LSSQSE
-44 GPSKFPKEVTDQ
+44 GPSKLPRVVTDE

-71 KNYRWI
+71 KNYRWM
-77 TKIIANYIKEG
+77 TKIIAGYIKSG
-88 YYILED
+88 YYFLED
-94 FLLDSPWLLVAALLV
+94 FLIDSPWLLVASIIF
-109 LPCLTA
+109 LPCLIA

-120 GLYSMFVVYFWGAV
+120 GLYSLFVIYFWGAV
-134 GMWDESLQTLAL
+134 GMWDESLQTVAL
-146 MGLSVSLCVFFGV
+146 MGLSVLLCVFFGV
-159 IIGVFC
+159 ILGVLC
-165 SQSDRFQNFMKPI
+165 SQSDRFDGFMKPI

-187 FVYLFPAVFFFGIG
+187 FVYLFPALFFFGIG

-216 IIRLTNTG
+216 VIRLTNSG
-224 IRQVPAE
+224 IRQVSKD

-242 KLQLLFKVKIPLSL
+242 KLQLLFKIKIPLSL

-318 SIAFSKDPE
+318 SMSLTKQKDI
-327 TLPQNVQKFHL
+327 LPSDVQPFYL
-338 LPQGW
+338 LPQSW
-343 ERYQIARVV
+343 EKFQVARLI
-352 EKPLS
+352 EKP
-357 ILSYIL
+357 ILYLHFAI
-363 NLICTKVTN
+363 NLICKSVTN
-372 SIAYVSIIIVSL
+372 LIATFVKYIFSIFNKENAEDLREFLSRRYYVIPSFIVFIIISL
-384 FNKTSARDI
+384 VDS
-393 GEFITK
+393 
-399 KYYLIPSLILLFLIS
+399 YLISIG
-414 LIDSTFY
+414 TFP
-421 EFGSFPKEWK
+421 EEWK
-431 LSLRQP
+431 LSIRQP
-437 IANTVDSLT
+437 IADGVKSLT
-446 VNPGF
+446 INPGF

-468 PLDIF
+468 PLDTF

-480 YTMGIFVAIGY
+480 YTMSVFVAIGY
-491 FTVGLRFAFITFL
+491 FTVGLRFAIITAL
-504 LLLFIGACGIWSQSM
+504 LLLFIGACGIWPQSM

-524 VLVSVALCFAI
+524 VLVSVVLCFAI
-535 GVPLGIIASYNERFR
+535 GVPLGIIASYNQRFKE
-550 NVQNVV
+550 VLNVV

-597 LTSLGL
+597 LTALGL
-603 TQVSGSF
+603 TQVSGTY
-610 SEVSRSFGGTLI
+610 SEVSRSFGGTLL
-622 QTLRKIKFP
+622 QTLQKIKFP

-640 FNQTVIMAFA
+640 FNQTVVMAFA

-683 IGIVLLAIIIDRIS
+683 IGIVLLAIIIDRIT
-697 LAWTRKQR
+697 LAWTKKQR
-705 IALGLDKN
+705 QALGLEAN

>member
-1 MFKNNMSST
+1 MSSEQT
-10 SEIVGKS
+10 VVINKS
-17 NHTKKYISYILVL
+17 NSTKSILTYTLILLV
-30 FTFVIA
+30 FIIA
-36 LWLSSQNE
+36 LFLSNQSE
-44 GPSKFPKEVTDQ
+44 GPSKLPKVVTDE

-71 KNYRWI
+71 KNYRWV
-77 TKIIANYIKEG
+77 TKIIAGYIKSG
-88 YYILED
+88 YYFLED
-94 FLLDSPWLLVAALLV
+94 FLIDSPWLLIASIIF
-109 LPCLTA
+109 LPCLIA

-120 GLYSMFVVYFWGAV
+120 GLYSLFVIYFWGAV
-134 GMWDESLQTLAL
+134 GMWDESLQTVAL
-146 MGLSVSLCVFFGV
+146 MGLSVLLCVFFGV
-159 IIGVFC
+159 IIGVLC
-165 SQSDRFQNFMKPI
+165 SQSDRFDGFMKPI

-187 FVYLFPAVFFFGIG
+187 FVYLFPALFFFGIG

-216 IIRLTNTG
+216 VIRLTNSG
-224 IRQVPAE
+224 IRQVSKD

-242 KLQLLFKVKIPLSL
+242 KLQLLFKIKIPLSL

-318 SIAFSKDPE
+318 SMSLTKQKD
-327 TLPQNVQKFHL
+327 TLPSDVQEFYL
-338 LPQGW
+338 LPQSW
-343 ERYQIARVV
+343 EKFQVARFI
-352 EKPLS
+352 EKPL
-357 ILSYIL
+357 LYL
-363 NLICTKVTN
+363 HFVVNLVCTKITN
-372 SIAYVSIIIVSL
+372 FIAIVFRNIFL
-384 FNKTSARDI
+384 FFNKDFAEDLRD
-393 GEFITK
+393 FLSK
-399 KYYLIPSLILLFLIS
+399 RYYIIPSFIVFLIIS
-414 LIDSTFY
+414 LIDSYLISIGTFP
-421 EFGSFPKEWK
+421 EEWK
-431 LSLRQP
+431 LSIRQP
-437 IANTVDSLT
+437 IADGVKSLT

-451 IAFTKGLRAFV
+451 IAFAKGLRAFV

-468 PLDIF
+468 PLDTF

-480 YTMGIFVAIGY
+480 YTMSVFVAIGY
-491 FTVGLRFAFITFL
+491 FTVGLRFAVITAL
-504 LLLFIGACGIWSQSM
+504 LLLFIGACGIWPQSM

-524 VLVSVALCFAI
+524 VLVSVVLCFAI
-535 GVPLGIIASYNERFR
+535 GVPLGIIASYNQRFKE
-550 NVQNVV
+550 VLNVV

-585 ATVIYSIPPIIR
+585 ATVIYAIPPIIR
-597 LTSLGL
+597 LTALGL
-603 TQVSGSF
+603 TQVSGTY
-610 SEVSRSFGGTLI
+610 SEVSRSFGGTLF
-622 QTLRKIKFP
+622 QTLKKIKFP

-640 FNQTVIMAFA
+640 FNQTVVMAFA

-683 IGIVLLAIIIDRIS
+683 IGIVLLAIIIDRIT
-697 LAWTRKQR
+697 LAWTKKQR
-705 IALGLDKN
+705 QALGLDAN

>member
-1 MFKNNMSST
+1 MSSEQT
-10 SEIVGKS
+10 VIVDKS
-17 NHTKKYISYILVL
+17 GSSKSVITYVAIILVFLVAL
-30 FTFVIA
+30 F
-36 LWLSSQNE
+36 LSSQSE
-44 GPSKFPKEVTDQ
+44 GPSKLPKVVTDE

-71 KNYRWI
+71 KNYRWM
-77 TKIIANYIKEG
+77 TKIIAGYIKSG
-88 YYILED
+88 YYFLED
-94 FLLDSPWLLVAALLV
+94 FLIDSPWLLVASIIF
-109 LPCLTA
+109 LPCLIA

-120 GLYSMFVVYFWGAV
+120 GLYSLFVIYFWGAV
-134 GMWDESLQTLAL
+134 GMWDESLQTVAL
-146 MGLSVSLCVFFGV
+146 MGLSVLLCVFFGV
-159 IIGVFC
+159 ILGVLC
-165 SQSDRFQNFMKPI
+165 SQSDRFDGFMKPI

-187 FVYLFPAVFFFGIG
+187 FVYLFPALFFFGIG

-216 IIRLTNTG
+216 VIRLTNSG
-224 IRQVPAE
+224 IRQVSKD

-242 KLQLLFKVKIPLSL
+242 KLQLLFKIKIPLSL

-318 SIAFSKDPE
+318 SMSLTKQKDI
-327 TLPQNVQKFHL
+327 LPSDVQPFYL
-338 LPQGW
+338 LPQSW
-343 ERYQIARVV
+343 EKFQVARLI
-352 EKPLS
+352 EKP
-357 ILSYIL
+357 ILYLHFAI
-363 NLICTKVTN
+363 NLICKSVTN
-372 SIAYVSIIIVSL
+372 LIATFVKYIFSIFNKENAEDLREFLSRRYYVIPSFIVFIIISL
-384 FNKTSARDI
+384 VDS
-393 GEFITK
+393 
-399 KYYLIPSLILLFLIS
+399 YLISIG
-414 LIDSTFY
+414 TFP
-421 EFGSFPKEWK
+421 EEWK
-431 LSLRQP
+431 LSIRQP
-437 IANTVDSLT
+437 IADGVKSLT
-446 VNPGF
+446 INPGF

-468 PLDIF
+468 PLDTF

-480 YTMGIFVAIGY
+480 YTMSVFVAIGY
-491 FTVGLRFAFITFL
+491 FTVGLRFSIITAL
-504 LLLFIGACGIWSQSM
+504 LLLFIGACGIWPQSM

-524 VLVSVALCFAI
+524 VLVSVVLCFAI
-535 GVPLGIIASYNERFR
+535 GVPLGIIASYNQRFKE
-550 NVQNVV
+550 VLNVV

-597 LTSLGL
+597 LTALGL
-603 TQVSGSF
+603 TQVSGTY
-610 SEVSRSFGGTLI
+610 SEVSRSFGGTLL
-622 QTLRKIKFP
+622 QTLQKIKFP

-640 FNQTVIMAFA
+640 FNQTVVMAFA

-683 IGIVLLAIIIDRIS
+683 IGIVLLAIIIDRIT
-697 LAWTRKQR
+697 LAWTKKQR
-705 IALGLDKN
+705 QALGLEAN

>member
-1 MFKNNMSST
+1 MSSEQT
-10 SEIVGKS
+10 VIVDKS
-17 NHTKKYISYILVL
+17 GSSKSVITYVAILLVFLVAL
-30 FTFVIA
+30 F
-36 LWLSSQNE
+36 LSSQSE
-44 GPSKFPKEVTDQ
+44 GPSKLPKVVTDE

-71 KNYRWI
+71 KNYRWM
-77 TKIIANYIKEG
+77 TKIIAGYIKSG
-88 YYILED
+88 YYFLED
-94 FLLDSPWLLVAALLV
+94 FLIDSPWLLVASIIF
-109 LPCLTA
+109 LPCLIA

-120 GLYSMFVVYFWGAV
+120 GLYSLFVIYFWGAV
-134 GMWDESLQTLAL
+134 GMWDESLQTVAL
-146 MGLSVSLCVFFGV
+146 MGLSVLLCVFFGV
-159 IIGVFC
+159 ILGVLC
-165 SQSDRFQNFMKPI
+165 SQSDRFDGFMKPI

-187 FVYLFPAVFFFGIG
+187 FVYLFPALFFFGIG

-216 IIRLTNTG
+216 VIRLTNSG
-224 IRQVPAE
+224 IRQVSKD

-242 KLQLLFKVKIPLSL
+242 KLQLLFKIKIPLSL

-309 FMAIMFDRF
+309 FMALMFDRF
-318 SIAFSKDPE
+318 SMSLTKQKDI
-327 TLPQNVQKFHL
+327 LPSDVQPFYL
-338 LPQGW
+338 LPQSW
-343 ERYQIARVV
+343 EKFQVARLI
-352 EKPLS
+352 EKP
-357 ILSYIL
+357 ILYSHFAI
-363 NLICTKVTN
+363 NLICKSVTN
-372 SIAYVSIIIVSL
+372 LIATFVKYIFSIFNKENAEDLREFLSRRYYVIPSFIVFIIISL
-384 FNKTSARDI
+384 VDS
-393 GEFITK
+393 
-399 KYYLIPSLILLFLIS
+399 YLISIG
-414 LIDSTFY
+414 TFP
-421 EFGSFPKEWK
+421 EEWK
-431 LSLRQP
+431 LSIRQP
-437 IANTVDSLT
+437 IADGVKSLT
-446 VNPGF
+446 INPGF

-468 PLDIF
+468 PLDTF

-480 YTMGIFVAIGY
+480 YTMSVFVAIGY
-491 FTVGLRFAFITFL
+491 FTVGLRFAIITAL
-504 LLLFIGACGIWSQSM
+504 LLLFIGACGIWPQSM

-524 VLVSVALCFAI
+524 VLVSVVLCFAI
-535 GVPLGIIASYNERFR
+535 GVPLGIIASYNQRFKE
-550 NVQNVV
+550 VLNVV

-597 LTSLGL
+597 LTALGL
-603 TQVSGSF
+603 TQVSGTY
-610 SEVSRSFGGTLI
+610 SEVSRSFGGTLL
-622 QTLRKIKFP
+622 QTLQKIKFP

-640 FNQTVIMAFA
+640 FNQTVVMAFA

-683 IGIVLLAIIIDRIS
+683 IGIVLLAIIIDRIT
-697 LAWTRKQR
+697 LAWTKKQR
-705 IALGLDKN
+705 QALGLEAN

>member
-1 MFKNNMSST
+1 MSAEILDKSKTNKN
-10 SEIVGKS
+10 II
-17 NHTKKYISYILVL
+17 KYIAVLLIFLGALVL
-30 FTFVIA
+30 SIQ
-36 LWLSSQNE
+36 SE
-44 GPSKFPKEVTDQ
+44 GQSKFPKSVTDE

-77 TKIIANYIKEG
+77 TKIIAGYIKSG
-88 YYILED
+88 YYFLED
-94 FLLDSPWLLVAALLV
+94 FLIDSPWLLIASILF
-109 LPCLTA
+109 LPCLIA

-120 GLYSMFVVYFWGAV
+120 GLYSLFVIYFWGGV

-146 MGLSVSLCVFFGV
+146 MGLSVVLCVFFGV
-159 IIGVFC
+159 LLGVLC
-165 SQSDRFQNFMKPI
+165 SQSDRFENFMKPI

-187 FVYLFPAVFFFGIG
+187 FVYLFPALFFFGIG

-216 IIRLTNTG
+216 VIRLTNAG
-224 IRQVPAE
+224 IRQVSE
-231 TIESATSFGSS
+231 QIIESATSFGSS
-242 KLQLLFKVKIPLSL
+242 KLQLLFKIKIPLSL

-318 SIAFSKDPE
+318 SMSFSKE
-327 TLPQNVQKFHL
+327 EERLPLDVQKFYL
-338 LPQGW
+338 LPQSW
-343 ERYQIARVV
+343 EKFQIARIF

-357 ILSYIL
+357 YSHAIINLVCKKIT
-363 NLICTKVTN
+363 NLI
-372 SIAYVSIIIVSL
+372 SYVAEFITSL
-384 FNKTSARDI
+384 FNKPLGRDI
-393 GEFITK
+393 GEFVGNR
-399 KYYLIPSLILLFLIS
+399 YYIIPSFIVFFIIS
-414 LIDSTFY
+414 FIDSNIFSIGTFP
-421 EFGSFPKEWK
+421 EEWK
-431 LSLRQP
+431 LSIRQP
-437 IANTVDSLT
+437 IADTVKSLT

-462 YLNLLR
+462 YLNLLN
-468 PLDIF
+468 PLDTF
-473 LTHIPWW
+473 LTHTPWW
-480 YTMGIFVAIGY
+480 YTTAVFALIGY
-491 FTVGLRFAFITFL
+491 FTVGLRFALITVL
-504 LLLFIGACGIWSQSM
+504 LLLFIGACGIWPQSM

-535 GVPLGIIASYNERFR
+535 GVPLGIIASYNPRFK
-550 NVQNVV
+550 NIQNVV

-603 TQVSGSF
+603 TQVSGTF
-610 SEVSRSFGGTLI
+610 SEVSRSFGGTTL
-622 QTLRKIKFP
+622 QTLNKVKFP

-683 IGIVLLAIIIDRIS
+683 IGIVLMAIIIDRIS
-697 LAWTRKQR
+697 LAWTKKQR
-705 IALGLDKN
+705 EALGL

>member
-1 MFKNNMSST
+1 MNVKTLINN
-10 SEIVGKS
+10 KS
-17 NHTKKYISYILVL
+17 ITNIYITPSLI
-30 FTFVIA
+30 FFGIIIA
-36 LWLSSQNE
+36 LILSSQNDE
-44 GPSKFPKEVTDQ
+44 ASVFPKYISDQ
-56 FTFTAWVNDGEDYLK
+56 FTFTAWVNEGEDYLR
-71 KNYRWI
+71 KNFRWF
-77 TKIIANYIKEG
+77 TKIIANYIKNG
-88 YYILED
+88 YYFIED
-94 FLLDSPWLLVAALLV
+94 FLIDSPWILVAAIIF
-109 LPCLTA
+109 LPCLVA
-115 GGLRL
+115 GGLKL
-120 GLYSMFVVYFWGAV
+120 GIYSLFTIYFWGAV
-134 GMWDESLQTLAL
+134 GMWNESLQTVGL
-146 MGLSVSLCVFFGV
+146 MGLSVALCVFFGV
-159 IIGVFC
+159 IIGTLC
-165 SQSDRFQNFMKPI
+165 SQSNRFLNFMSPI

-216 IIRLTNTG
+216 IIRLTNSG
-224 IRQVPAE
+224 IRQVPNE

-242 KLQLLFKVKIPLSL
+242 KLQLLFKIKIPLSL

-318 SIAFSKDPE
+318 SSAFSKTPK
-327 TLPQNVQKFHL
+327 TLPTNIQKFYL
-338 LPQGW
+338 LPQSW
-343 ERYQIARVV
+343 EKFQLARIL
-352 EKPLS
+352 EKPFLVS
-357 ILSYIL
+357 HSFINYVCKTITNLLANILRLILS
-363 NLICTKVTN
+363 V
-372 SIAYVSIIIVSL
+372 
-384 FNKTSARDI
+384 FNKETANDI
-393 GEFITK
+393 GEFVSK
-399 KYYLIPSLILLFLIS
+399 RFYLIPSFIVFFIIS
-414 LIDSTFY
+414 FIDSSIF
-421 EFGSFPKEWK
+421 EIGSFPKEWK
-431 LSLRQP
+431 LSIRQP
-437 IANTVDSLT
+437 IANGVDALT
-446 VNPGF
+446 VNPDF
-451 IAFTKGLRAFV
+451 ISFTKGLRGFV

-480 YTMGIFVAIGY
+480 YTMGVFTLIGY
-491 FTVGLRFAFITFL
+491 FTVGLRFAFTTAL
-504 LLLFIGACGIWSQSM
+504 LLLFIGACGIWTHSM

-550 NVQNVV
+550 NIQNVV

-603 TQVSGSF
+603 TQVSSSY

-622 QTLRKIKFP
+622 QTLNKVKFP
-631 LAVPSLVIG
+631 LAIPSLVIG
-640 FNQTVIMAFA
+640 FNQTVILAFA

-683 IGIVLLAIIIDRIS
+683 IAIVLLAIIIDRIT
-697 LAWTRKQR
+697 LAWTKKQR
-705 IALGLDKN
+705 IALGLLKN